1 MDVLASY
8 SIFQELQ
15 LVHDTGYFS
24 ALPSLEET
32 WQQVRSLIS
41 AHGRD
46 VSGVL
51 HEAMSSRGT
60 TGNTQVQS
68 PSNATTATGVFPGLT
83 ILPST

>member
-32 WQQVRSLIS
+32 WQQVRSLTS
-41 AHGRD
+41 AHGKD

-51 HEAMSSRGT
+51 HGAMSSQGT

-68 PSNATTATGVFPGLT
+68 PLSVTTATGVSPGLI
-83 ILPST
+83 ILLSI

>member
-32 WQQVRSLIS
+32 WQQRTSQETPKMLKGTDAKLARCPSEGEAGLVTSSLGFVKWNKES
-41 AHGRD
+41 AG
-46 VSGVL
+46 
-51 HEAMSSRGT
+51 
-60 TGNTQVQS
+60 
-68 PSNATTATGVFPGLT
+68 
-83 ILPST
+83 